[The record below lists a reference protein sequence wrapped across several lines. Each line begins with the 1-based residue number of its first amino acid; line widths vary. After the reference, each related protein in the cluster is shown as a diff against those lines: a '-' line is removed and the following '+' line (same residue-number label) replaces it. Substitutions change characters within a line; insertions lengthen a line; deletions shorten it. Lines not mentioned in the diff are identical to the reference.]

1 MFRAFAQSSSGEA
14 MTRSALLIIDVQ
26 VAIVD
31 GAYRAEAML
40 DVLGALSE
48 KARAA
53 GSPVI
58 YLQHNS
64 ARYAPMAKGAPAWEI
79 HPAVAPRAD
88 DLVVHKT
95 ASDGFC
101 GTELQD
107 ELARL
112 GVKRLV
118 IGGLQTE
125 FCVDAT
131 CRAALSRGFEVTLAG
146 DGHSTG
152 DAVTPAKTTIAHHN
166 YALGNLAHP
175 DRTIQVQ
182 PGADVVFD

>member
-1 MFRAFAQSSSGEA
+1 

-31 GAYRAEAML
+31 GAHQADAML
-40 DVLGALSE
+40 DVLGALSA

-53 GSPVI
+53 GAPVV

-64 ARYAPMAKGAPAWEI
+64 AKYAPMAKGAPTWEI
-79 HPAVAPRAD
+79 HPAVAPLPA

-101 GTELQD
+101 QTDLQ
-107 ELARL
+107 EQLARL
-112 GVKRLV
+112 GVERLV
-118 IGGLQTE
+118 VGGLQTE

-131 CRAALSRGFEVTLAG
+131 CRAALSRGFEVTLAS
-146 DGHSTG
+146 DAHSTG

-166 YALGNLAHP
+166 YVLGNLAHP
-175 DRTIQVQ
+175 DRAIQVR
-182 PGADVVFD
+182 PSAEIVFD

>member
-1 MFRAFAQSSSGEA
+1 

-31 GAYRAEAML
+31 GAYQADSML
-40 DVLGALSE
+40 DVLGSLSA
-48 KARAA
+48 KAREA
-53 GSPVI
+53 GAPVV

-64 ARYAPMAKGAPAWEI
+64 ARYAPMSKGAPTWEI
-79 HPAVAPRAD
+79 HPAVAPLAHE
-88 DLVVHKT
+88 LVVHKT

-101 GTELQD
+101 QTDLEEQLM
-107 ELARL
+107 RL
-112 GVKRLV
+112 GAERLV
-118 IGGLQTE
+118 VGGLQTE

-131 CRAALSRGFEVTLAG
+131 CRAALSRGFEVTLVG

-166 YALGNLAHP
+166 YVLGNLAHP
-175 DRTIQVQ
+175 DRSILVM
-182 PGADVVFD
+182 PGAEVVFA

>member
-1 MFRAFAQSSSGEA
+1 

-31 GAYRAEAML
+31 GAYQAETML
-40 DVLGALSE
+40 EVLGDLSR

-53 GSPVI
+53 GAPVV

-64 ARYAPMAKGAPAWEI
+64 TRYAPMTKGAPTWEI
-79 HPAVAPRAD
+79 HPAVAPLAR

-95 ASDGFC
+95 
-101 GTELQD
+101 
-107 ELARL
+107 
-112 GVKRLV
+112 
-118 IGGLQTE
+118 
-125 FCVDAT
+125 VDAT

-166 YALGNLAHP
+166 YVLGNLAHP
-175 DRTIQVQ
+175 DRNILVM
-182 PGADVVFD
+182 PGAEVVFD

>member
-1 MFRAFAQSSSGEA
+1 

-31 GAYRAEAML
+31 GAYQAEAML
-40 DVLGALSE
+40 EVLGDLSR
-48 KARAA
+48 KARVA
-53 GSPVI
+53 GAPVV

-64 ARYAPMAKGAPAWEI
+64 ASYAPMSKGAPTWEI
-79 HPAVAPRAD
+79 HPAVTPLAQ

-101 GTELQD
+101 QTDLEDQ
-107 ELARL
+107 LARL
-112 GVKRLV
+112 GVERLV
-118 IGGLQTE
+118 VGGLQTE

-166 YALGNLAHP
+166 YVLGNLAHP
-175 DRTIQVQ
+175 DRSILVK
-182 PGADVVFD
+182 PGREIAFD

>member
-1 MFRAFAQSSSGEA
+1 
-14 MTRSALLIIDVQ
+14 MTTSALLIIDVQ

-31 GAYRAEAML
+31 GAYQAEAML
-40 DVLGALSE
+40 NVLGDLS
-48 KARAA
+48 ARARA
-53 GSPVI
+53 SGAPVV
-58 YLQHNS
+58 YLQHHS
-64 ARYAPMAKGAPAWEI
+64 TRYAPMTKGAPTWEI
-79 HPAVAPRAD
+79 HPAVAPLAG

-101 GTELQD
+101 QTDLEEQLM
-107 ELARL
+107 RL
-112 GVKRLV
+112 GVERLV
-118 IGGLQTE
+118 VGGLQTE

-131 CRAALSRGFEVTLAG
+131 CRAALSRGFEVTLAS

-175 DRTIQVQ
+175 DRTILVM
-182 PGADVVFD
+182 PGVDVVFD